1 MKKIVA
7 ATLCA
12 LLLASCART
21 SLSPAPVIS
30 GPVTV
35 VASNVEPAAQFPAEG
50 GGLNKGA
57 VVGGVGG
64 AGIGAAMGQA
74 SAGLLCTIGGPLCL
88 LYVVPAAIVGGLVGG
103 VAGGVIDSAT
113 SDIGGKIAKARE
125 DITHQVAE
133 LRITEA
139 LAREASARLPAGA
152 SENVLEIEAT
162 RLEFL
167 PREKDMA
174 IGVEARAR
182 LVRDGKVVEEKTAR
196 GETEYRRYGDL
207 AGNVRG
213 EVDGLVA
220 KLAGELVAAHATHL
234 PVIPA
239 SRR

>member
-1 MKKIVA
+1 MRSN
-7 ATLCA
+7 TL
-12 LLLASCART
+12 LVLFTLLAAGCTQT
-21 SLSPAPVIS
+21 SLPVQGQFA
-30 GPVTV
+30 GPLSV

-64 AGIGAAMGQA
+64 AGVGAAMGQA
-74 SAGLLCTIGGPLCL
+74 SAGILCTIGGPLCL

-125 DITHQVAE
+125 EITQQVAE

-139 LAREASARLPAGA
+139 LAREASARLPAAA
-152 SENVLEIEAT
+152 SENILEIEAT

-167 PREKDMA
+167 PRDKDMA
-174 IGVEARAR
+174 IAVEARAR
-182 LVRDGKVVEEKTAR
+182 LVRGGKVVEEKTASAQ
-196 GETEYRRYGDL
+196 TDYRKYADL

-213 EVDGLVA
+213 EVESLVA
-220 KLAGELVAAHATHL
+220 KLAGELVGDYREMR
-234 PVIPA
+234 A
-239 SRR
+239 SRK